1 MIYKIKDWGIK
12 TKTLD
17 SMSDLLYE
25 VCREKWA
32 DSELSS
38 IRTHLDNIAN
48 IVGRLIE
55 HLNLDEAA
63 LSKIIGEPVEI
74 VREPTHK

>member
-25 VCREKWA
+25 VCREGWDQDFSVRVDKIM
-32 DSELSS
+32 DV
-38 IRTHLDNIAN
+38 
-48 IVGRLIE
+48 VGRLIE

-74 VREPTHK
+74 VREPTDK